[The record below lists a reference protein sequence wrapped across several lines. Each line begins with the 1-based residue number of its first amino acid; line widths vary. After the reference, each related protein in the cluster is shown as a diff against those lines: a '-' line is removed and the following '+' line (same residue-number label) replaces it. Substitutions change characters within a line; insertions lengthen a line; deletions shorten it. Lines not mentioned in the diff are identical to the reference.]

1 MYCLRKG
8 RKRERKGDECSVWLV
23 NQYCREKAGIP
34 ETEYIQ
40 VENCS
45 MRDVRNCRWG
55 CSISRIHV
63 GNEFQT
69 DRQWNNIC

>member
-40 VENCS
+40 VENSC
-45 MRDVRNCRWG
+45 MRDVRNCRG
-55 CSISRIHV
+55 V
-63 GNEFQT
+63 Q
-69 DRQWNNIC
+69 